1 MMEFVHSHLKFVT
14 KNYNFTLKVKII
26 FLKVNYCNIIR
37 VRSLFILI
45 YLAKDRELK
54 FLLKFYFFIMV
65 NHIRNQI

>member
-54 FLLKFYFFIMV
+54 FLFFY
-65 NHIRNQI
+65 ND